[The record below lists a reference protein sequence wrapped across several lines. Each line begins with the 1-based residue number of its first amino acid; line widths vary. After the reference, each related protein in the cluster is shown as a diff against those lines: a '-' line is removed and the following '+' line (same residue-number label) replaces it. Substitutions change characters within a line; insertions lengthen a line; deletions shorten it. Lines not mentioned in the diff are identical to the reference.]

1 MNKQHHYKAAI
12 NWTGNKGEGTGSYQA
27 YDRSHTLNVHHKPE
41 ILLSSDPSF
50 RGDTSRYNPEELF
63 LASLSSCHML
73 WYLHLCADNGIVVTA
88 YTDMA
93 TGTMEESESG
103 GKFTEIML
111 HPHVTV
117 ANSSMITRANE
128 LHQQAHEKCFIAN
141 SCNFPVRH
149 HPVSKVELR
158 TLSGE

>member
-1 MNKQHHYKAAI
+1 
-12 NWTGNKGEGTGSYQA
+12 
-27 YDRSHTLNVHHKPE
+27 
-41 ILLSSDPSF
+41 
-50 RGDTSRYNPEELF
+50 
-63 LASLSSCHML
+63 ML

-103 GKFTEIML
+103 GKYTEIML

-128 LHQQAHEKCFIAN
+128 LHKQAHEKCFIAN

>member
-12 NWTGNKGEGTGSYQA
+12 TWSGNRGEGTSNYHA
-27 YDRSHTLNVHHKPE
+27 YDRCHTLNVHHKPE

-50 RGDTSRYNPEELF
+50 RGDMSRYNPEELF

-93 TGTMEESESG
+93 TGTMEENEQG
-103 GKFTEIML
+103 GRFIEVML

-117 ANSSMITRANE
+117 THSSMITKASE
-128 LHQQAHEKCFIAN
+128 LHQQAHEKCFIAS